1 MEKSCAKAL
10 GQKLRSIR
18 QQQSLSL
25 QGVEQKSGGRWKAVV
40 IGSYERGDRAVTV
53 AKLAELADFYQ
64 VPVVELLPESST
76 TGGGS
81 EPPAK
86 LTLNLEAL
94 SQVEVEQAGPL
105 VRYAASIQSQRGDY
119 NGKVLSI
126 RQEDLRALAAIYDES
141 PAGLADMLINWGVL
155 PAEARSAAEG

>member
-1 MEKSCAKAL
+1 MEKSYAKAL

-18 QQQSLSL
+18 QQQRLSL
-25 QGVEQKSGGRWKAVV
+25 QGVEQKSDGRWKAVV

-76 TGGGS
+76 TGAGA

-94 SQVEVEQAGPL
+94 GQVNAEQAGPL

-141 PAGLADMLINWGVL
+141 PGGLADMLIGWGVL